1 MMTRGIKRRM
11 YRNIAMLIFI
21 LLAALV
27 AAFANEPEAA
37 GRPHETKENTEQ
49 PSQGGSIE
57 TVK

>member
-27 AAFANEPEAA
+27 AAFASEPEIA
-37 GRPHETKENTEQ
+37 GRPHESKESTEQ
-49 PSQGGSIE
+49 PSQKGSIE
-57 TVK
+57 K